1 MKKRILAGL
10 LASATVVGMFA
21 AGGTALAAPVDSAG
35 TDVGIGFSDYVP
47 GETPGPLE
55 IKWAPIKFDFHDS
68 NNYKSTSFNEKS
80 GLKKYVVVSDD
91 RTPATANKWELSAKL
106 GTLMSGATPLTGAT
120 LKFDTDLQGYQGTVD
135 PAATGS
141 IIAPDVANTATV
153 SAANFTLAQAGTA
166 QVVMKDGDG
175 VAGTYRGFS
184 AFEMENI
191 KLDVPSNVVYAG
203 KQFTGKLTWSLDD
216 TI

>member
-1 MKKRILAGL
+1 MKKKVLAGL
-10 LASATVVGMFA
+10 LASATVVGVFM

-35 TDVGIGFSDYVP
+35 TDVGIGFTDHIP

-55 IKWAPIKFDFHDS
+55 IKWAPIKFDFGNS
-68 NNYKSTSFNEKS
+68 NKHTVTSFNEAS

-120 LKFDTDLQGYQGTVD
+120 LKFDTDLQGYQGTAS
-135 PAATGS
+135 PEAAGS

-153 SAANFTLAQAGTA
+153 PAANFSLAQAGTA

-191 KLDVPSNVVYAG
+191 KLDVSSNVVNAG

-216 TI
+216 TL